1 MKLFENL
8 SIDNIIEIIK
18 MWQAVRAVFW
28 GTLISGERD
37 HLLQQAMELIDQ
49 GLNKHQEVS
58 STPVTKGKKIIVVLW
73 DLLDEIKRL
82 ILKHRFHVVHMNYW

>member
-8 SIDNIIEIIK
+8 SIDKIIEIIK
-18 MWQAVRAVFW
+18 MWQAVRAVFG

-58 STPVTKGKKIIVVLW
+58 STPGTKVTKLIVVFW
-73 DLLDEIKRL
+73 DLLSAKKKVSMWFI
-82 ILKHRFHVVHMNYW
+82 